1 MKQTSNNITWFNGH
15 VLRRDRELLNGHRGL
30 VIWFTGLSASGKSTI
45 AHLTEKELYNRGFS
59 TYSLDGDNVRHGLCA
74 DLGFSH
80 RDRTE
85 NIRRIAEMVKL
96 FVDAGLIVLTAFI
109 SPFRMDR
116 VKIRSLFHG
125 DEFIEVFVDCP
136 VEVCTSR
143 DRKGLYEKAQNGLI
157 EDFTGISSPYEPP
170 QNPEI
175 TISSDKEDPRRASK
189 KVLNYIENLIHIPQ
203 NEKWK
208 KRQGAL

>member
-1 MKQTSNNITWFNGH
+1 MNKASNNITWFNGH
-15 VLRRDRELLNGHRGL
+15 VSRSDRERLNGHSGM
-30 VIWFTGLSASGKSTI
+30 VIWFTGFSASGKSTI
-45 AHLTEKELYNRGFS
+45 AHLTEKELHNRGYA
-59 TYSLDGDNVRHGLCA
+59 TYVFDGDNVRHGLCA

-116 VKIRSLFHG
+116 VKIRSLFHR

-136 VEVCTSR
+136 VEVCASR
-143 DRKGLYEKAQNGLI
+143 DRKGLYEKARNGLI
-157 EDFTGISSPYEPP
+157 KDFTGISSPYEPP

-175 TISSDKEDPRRASK
+175 TLNSDREDPRKASM
-189 KVLNYIENLIHIPQ
+189 KVLTYIENLILLPQ
-203 NEKWK
+203 KQKFEK
-208 KRQGAL
+208 RRGVL